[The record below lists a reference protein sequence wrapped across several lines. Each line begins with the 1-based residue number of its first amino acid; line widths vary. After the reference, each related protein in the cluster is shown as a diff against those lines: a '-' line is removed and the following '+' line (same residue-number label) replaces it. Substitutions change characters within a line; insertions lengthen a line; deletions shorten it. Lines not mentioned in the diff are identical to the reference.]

1 MAAVNGAEVAA
12 EMAAVVIDRPLAS
25 RIGSESD
32 GNSMSQEFLDRLKG
46 PFRGMLHW
54 SDLDALWV
62 AVRAKPE
69 GWYISMVGE
78 EPVPQTMTVGALND
92 FITEVDALLRREH
105 DCTHCGIVYA
115 DDMEAPTLIKIH
127 DPNSV
132 GSSCSST
139 PVPPRWMLSRM
150 LPSLIADDAPLP
162 GNRRR
167 WWQKLLGD

>member
-1 MAAVNGAEVAA
+1 
-12 EMAAVVIDRPLAS
+12 
-25 RIGSESD
+25 
-32 GNSMSQEFLDRLKG
+32 MSQEFLDRLKG

-54 SDLDALWV
+54 SDLDALWE

-78 EPVPQTMTVGALND
+78 EPAPETMTAEALNS
-92 FITEVDALLRREH
+92 FITEVDELLRSEH
-105 DCTHCGIVYA
+105 DCSHCGIVYA
-115 DDMEAPTLIKIH
+115 DDIEHPSFIKIH
-127 DPNSV
+127 DPANI

-150 LPSLIADDAPLP
+150 PPSLVADTAPLP

-167 WWQKLLGD
+167 WWQRLFG

>member
-1 MAAVNGAEVAA
+1 M
-12 EMAAVVIDRPLAS
+12 S
-25 RIGSESD
+25 R
-32 GNSMSQEFLDRLKG
+32 EFQDRLKG

-54 SDLDALWV
+54 SDLDALW
-62 AVRAKPE
+62 ASVRAQPE

-78 EPVPQTMTVGALND
+78 VPVPQTMAVEALHN

-115 DDMEAPTLIKIH
+115 DDIEQPAFIKIH
-127 DPNSV
+127 DPSSI

-150 LPSLIADDAPLP
+150 PPSLVVDVAPLP

-167 WWQKLLGD
+167 WWQKLFGDR

>member
-1 MAAVNGAEVAA
+1 
-12 EMAAVVIDRPLAS
+12 
-25 RIGSESD
+25 
-32 GNSMSQEFLDRLKG
+32 MSQEFLDRLKG

-54 SDLDALWV
+54 SDLDALWA

-78 EPVPQTMTVGALND
+78 EPVPQTMTVEALNG

-115 DDMEAPTLIKIH
+115 DDMEHPALIKIH
-127 DPNSV
+127 DPSSI
-132 GSSCSST
+132 GSSCSSSA

-150 LPSLIADDAPLP
+150 PPSLIMDETPLP

-167 WWQKLLGD
+167 WWQKLFGD

>member
-1 MAAVNGAEVAA
+1 
-12 EMAAVVIDRPLAS
+12 
-25 RIGSESD
+25 
-32 GNSMSQEFLDRLKG
+32 MSQEFLDRMKG

-54 SDLDALWV
+54 TDLDILWA

-115 DDMEAPTLIKIH
+115 DDMEHPTLIKIH
-127 DPNSV
+127 DPGSV

-150 LPSLIADDAPLP
+150 PPSLIADAAPLP

-167 WWQKLLGD
+167 WWQKLFGDR

>member
-1 MAAVNGAEVAA
+1 
-12 EMAAVVIDRPLAS
+12 
-25 RIGSESD
+25 
-32 GNSMSQEFLDRLKG
+32 MSQEFLDRLKG

-54 SDLDALWV
+54 SDLDALWA

-78 EPVPQTMTVGALND
+78 EPVPQTMTVEALDN
-92 FITEVDALLRREH
+92 FITEVDELLRREH

-115 DDMEAPTLIKIH
+115 DDIEQPSFIKIH
-127 DPNSV
+127 DPGSI

-150 LPSLIADDAPLP
+150 SPSKVEDDAPLP

-167 WWQKLLGD
+167 WWQKLFG